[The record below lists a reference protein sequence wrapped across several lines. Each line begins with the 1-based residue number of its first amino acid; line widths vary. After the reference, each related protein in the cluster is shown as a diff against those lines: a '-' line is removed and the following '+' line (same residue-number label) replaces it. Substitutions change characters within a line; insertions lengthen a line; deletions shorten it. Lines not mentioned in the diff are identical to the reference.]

1 MAGMAVLVL
10 APLIYGIIALN
21 TGDPLWVSPVFSAE
35 PGAIVIHCYGNDV
48 PLEPGTPDFN
58 ALTDLV
64 NESLSG
70 RKRWDPLSLSEATY
84 QDYRNSPQMIAL
96 ELFYA
101 SPLRVH
107 SQYKY
112 FSNVDAIIIPLEGRH
127 ALSMAIFGRRGEL
140 PAAGS
145 FHVETIAPLGE
156 YLAEQGLCR
165 KP

>member
-21 TGDPLWVSPVFSAE
+21 TGDLLWVSPVFSAE
-35 PGAIVIHCYGNDV
+35 PQAIVIHCYGNDV
-48 PLEPGTPDFN
+48 PLEPGTPDFV
-58 ALTDLV
+58 ALTDLM
-64 NESLSG
+64 NETLSG
-70 RKRWDPLSLSEATY
+70 SKRWDPLSLSEVTY
-84 QDYRNSPQMIAL
+84 QDYRNSPQMMTL

-107 SQYKY
+107 SRYKF

-127 ALSMAIFGRRGEL
+127 ALSMAVFGRRGEL

-145 FHVETIAPLGE
+145 FHVDTTAPLGE
-156 YLAEQGLCR
+156 YLVEQGLCR

>member
-21 TGDPLWVSPVFSAE
+21 TGDLLWVSPVFSAE
-35 PGAIVIHCYGNDV
+35 PGAIVIHCYSNDV
-48 PLEPGTPDFN
+48 PLEPGTSDFV

-64 NESLSG
+64 NETLSG
-70 RKRWDPLSLSEATY
+70 SKRWDPLSLSEVTY
-84 QDYRNSPQMIAL
+84 QDYRNSPQMMTL

-107 SQYKY
+107 SRYKF

-127 ALSMAIFGRRGEL
+127 ALTMAVFGRRGNL

-145 FHVETIAPLGE
+145 FHVDTTAPLVE
-156 YLAEQGLCR
+156 YLAEQGLCD

>member
-21 TGDPLWVSPVFSAE
+21 TGDLLWVSPVFSAE
-35 PGAIVIHCYGNDV
+35 PQAIVIHCYGNDV
-48 PLEPGTPDFN
+48 PLEPGTPDFV
-58 ALTDLV
+58 ALTDLM
-64 NESLSG
+64 NETLSG
-70 RKRWDPLSLSEATY
+70 SKRWDSLSLSEVTY
-84 QDYRNSPQMIAL
+84 QDYRNSPQMMTL

-101 SPLRVH
+101 SPFRVH
-107 SQYKY
+107 SPYKY

-127 ALSMAIFGRRGEL
+127 ALSKAVFGRRGEL

-145 FHVETIAPLGE
+145 FHVDTTAPLGE